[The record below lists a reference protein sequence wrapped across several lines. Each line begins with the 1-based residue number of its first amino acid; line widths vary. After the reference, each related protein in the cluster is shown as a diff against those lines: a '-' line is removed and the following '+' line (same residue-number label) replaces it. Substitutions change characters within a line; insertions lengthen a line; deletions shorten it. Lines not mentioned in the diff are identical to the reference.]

1 MSAGNRGR
9 SWAALAVVLSVA
21 FATLAHAAIIEGVPP
36 TVGAL
41 LSLVPLA
48 GLALWAAR
56 HSRHRDAVVAAM
68 VLGAVGLWLSWAQL
82 ERHFPSLFF
91 LEHAGANLVLGVVFG
106 RTLAAGR
113 EPLCTRFARLIHGSL
128 PAEVERYTRRVTLA
142 WTVFFA
148 LLFSLS
154 CALYLGRLLAAWSLL
169 ANILSP
175 LLIVAMF
182 VVEYAIRL
190 RALPHWE
197 RVGILGGVQAFS
209 RHFAAARVEAPR

>member
-9 SWAALAVVLSVA
+9 SWVALAVVLSVA
-21 FATLAHAAIIEGVPP
+21 FAILAHAAIIEGVPP

-48 GLALWAAR
+48 GLALWTVR
-56 HSRHRDAVVAAM
+56 HSRHRDLVVGAI
-68 VLGAVGLWLSWAQL
+68 VLGAAVLWMNWAQL

-91 LEHAGANLVLGVVFG
+91 LEHAGANLVLGVIFG
-106 RTLAAGR
+106 RTLAAGH
-113 EPLCTRFARLIHGSL
+113 EPLCTRFARLIHGNL
-128 PAEVERYTRRVTLA
+128 PAEEERYTRRVTLA

-148 LLFSLS
+148 LIFLVS
-154 CALYLGRLLAAWSLL
+154 CVLYLSRFLAAWSLF
-169 ANILSP
+169 ANIVSP
-175 LLIVAMF
+175 LLILAMF

-190 RALPHWE
+190 RALPDSQ
-197 RVGILGGVQAFS
+197 RVGILGGIRAFS